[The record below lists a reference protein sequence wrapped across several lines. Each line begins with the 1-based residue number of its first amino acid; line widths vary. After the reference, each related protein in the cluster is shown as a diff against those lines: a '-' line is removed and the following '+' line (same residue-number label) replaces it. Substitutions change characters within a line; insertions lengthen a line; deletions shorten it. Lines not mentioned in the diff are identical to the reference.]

1 MEAVVAHSFAAVVL
15 GCHDD
20 AFAHAKHAYLGQI
33 KSSNF
38 VRIKYPVPRDHGTI
52 NSILFPGILGLFR
65 HEDTPSIPFQNTT
78 AQVPVREYRILPS
91 IAGDQSTEFRVH
103 LY

>member
-1 MEAVVAHSFAAVVL
+1 M
-15 GCHDD
+15 GTCTTTMCTM
-20 AFAHAKHAYLGQI
+20 
-33 KSSNF
+33 
-38 VRIKYPVPRDHGTI
+38 VPRDHGTI

-91 IAGDQSTEFRVH
+91 IAGDQSTELVQRIPG
-103 LY
+103 YI